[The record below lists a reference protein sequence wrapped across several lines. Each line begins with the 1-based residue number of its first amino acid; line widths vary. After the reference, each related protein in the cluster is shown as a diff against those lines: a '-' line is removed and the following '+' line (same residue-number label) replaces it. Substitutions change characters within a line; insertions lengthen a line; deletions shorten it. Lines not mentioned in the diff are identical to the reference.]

1 MRFRTL
7 ILWVVVLGL
16 LAWGGYTIVWASS
29 SYLQASGMVEQVVQE
44 AANRRKAA
52 VAVGMPGANSE
63 FIVNVR
69 AGVTAAA
76 RRSGLLLDEGGLVV
90 SEIPGGVRVSV
101 KWSLPALSFQGETLL
116 SIPMSLNGTFSTN

>member
-16 LAWGGYTIVWASS
+16 LVWGGFTIVSASS
-29 SYLQASGMVEQVVQE
+29 SYLQTSGLVEQAVRE
-44 AANRRKAA
+44 ADKRRQAA
-52 VAVGMPGANSE
+52 IQTGFTEANSE

-69 AGVTAAA
+69 AGVVVAA

-90 SEIPGGVRVSV
+90 SAVPGGVRVSV
-101 KWSLPALSFQGETLL
+101 KWSLPAVSFQGETLL
-116 SIPMSLNGTFSTN
+116 SIPMSFDGTFNVT